1 MLQAHSLLWHY
12 LWAAPSVL
20 LLVLAGRLWR
30 LCLHKRYPLF
40 VALAITSAIEQ
51 LTLYA
56 CDLAP
61 SVTAETWW
69 KIFWAGLLVEGL
81 LKFALVGEI
90 FAQVFGTYASVA
102 RLGKLL
108 IRGVGAS
115 LVLAAAVA
123 AAFAPADSLFGIV
136 SGAHL
141 LEQAV
146 YLIEAGLLVFIFIFA
161 GYFRLTLSRPLFGIA
176 LGLSISA
183 CVHLAT
189 WTVASNAGLPPERR
203 VILDFVNMGTYHICV
218 LIWCF
223 YLLIPKKTSAKHPA
237 PPQGPPAGST
247 AEEDLDVWNREL
259 ERLVQP

>member
-20 LLVLAGRLWR
+20 LLVLAGRLWQLR
-30 LCLHKRYPLF
+30 LHRQYPLF
-40 VALAITSAIEQ
+40 VALAIASAIEQ
-51 LTLYA
+51 LTLYG

-61 SVTAETWW
+61 AVTAETWW
-69 KIFWAGLLVEGL
+69 RIFWAGLIVEGL

-90 FAQVFGTYASVA
+90 FAQVFGTYISVA
-102 RLGKLL
+102 RLGKFL

-115 LVLAAAVA
+115 LVLTAAVA

-146 YLIEAGLLVFIFIFA
+146 YLIEAGLLVFIFVLA
-161 GYFRLTLSRPLFGIA
+161 GYFRLTLNRPLFGIA
-176 LGLSISA
+176 LGLSVSA

-189 WTVASNAGLPPERR
+189 WGVAANAGLPPERR
-203 VILDFVNMGTYHICV
+203 VILDFINMGTFHICV
-218 LIWCF
+218 LIWF
-223 YLLIPKKTSAKHPA
+223 YYLLGPQKASTKSAVPVPEH
-237 PPQGPPAGST
+237 
-247 AEEDLDVWNREL
+247 DLEAWNREL
-259 ERLVQP
+259 ERLVHQ